1 MVNDVSVRDKK
12 AANPR
17 STQSKAQA
25 CRSNDGHHYRLADGG
40 GHDGRLYRDKSAQ
53 YPQAGSLSCPQCQWD
68 SGDQREKHSPHS
80 PLYVLQFGEGEGALG
95 APAQVLAHLP

>member
-53 YPQAGSLSCPQCQWD
+53 YPQG
-68 SGDQREKHSPHS
+68 R
-80 PLYVLQFGEGEGALG
+80 
-95 APAQVLAHLP
+95 LPFLPTMPVGLR